1 VIDQNNMLQNGQ
13 VTSAGAGIESSF
25 PSSVIFNL
33 TDRLQIFSYLVSSN
47 RVRWYRV
54 IMRLFLH
61 THRELYRYQ
70 LTAHEVR
77 DAVRDAFDPEYT
89 LEQCQN
95 DLASLKEWGNIDTLY
110 DSSRATSIASFLAP
124 ALLYQATP
132 EAIAIETF
140 LDEQM
145 RASAGKG
152 SLRQG
157 DVARLWSS
165 MQRID
170 EELLVSPLEPSSANG
185 RELAEEWQRA
195 FELWNTMARDA
206 AQYLAT
212 MTIATQQ
219 GRPDLAAYQGYKA
232 AVVAYVQGFAQALTQ
247 YGRLIRELLATWE
260 TTGKKATLLDVV
272 SRYLDPPTLA
282 SENMRTPEELL
293 QEAQNQFDA
302 LMNWFA
308 VGKNADSFR
317 RKALAEVDNVVRLAT
332 TLAATARPNANYA
345 TNLDTLAHSL
355 AESRDGEVAQQL
367 FSVAF
372 ANLLPTHL
380 PESLAG
386 IPTATQDADTRNG
399 WQEPPSVSIRLRP
412 VNRSFRVDPT
422 AEDPILD
429 NRVGVRNLIAQQEKL
444 LREQNRRFTRLFAP
458 AFVDIGAMQSI
469 SVEERAILTMVIDS
483 CLTDPNHQYRA
494 PDGSIII
501 LLNPDEQDYVFLRAS
516 DGVLL
521 LPRYRLQRQDQE
533 EALLLINGHDH

>member
-1 VIDQNNMLQNGQ
+1 MIEQNDTLQNGQ
-13 VTSAGAGIESSF
+13 VIGVGTEDSF
-25 PSSVIFNL
+25 PLSSIFNL

-61 THRELYRYQ
+61 AHRELYRYQ

-77 DAVRDAFDPEYT
+77 DAIRDTFDPEYT

-95 DLASLKEWGNIDTLY
+95 DLAALKEWGNISTLY
-110 DSSRATSIASFLAP
+110 DSSRATSIASFLTP

-132 EAIAIETF
+132 EAIAVETF

-157 DVARLWSS
+157 DIARLWTSL
-165 MQRID
+165 QRID
-170 EELLVSPLEPSSANG
+170 EELLISSIEPSSIDG

-206 AQYLAT
+206 AQYLAS
-212 MTIATQQ
+212 MTITTQQ
-219 GRPDLAAYQGYKA
+219 GRPDLGAYQVYKA
-232 AVVAYVQGFAQALTQ
+232 AVVAYVHGFAQALTQ
-247 YGRLIRELLATWE
+247 YGRLIRELLSVWE
-260 TTGKKATLLDVV
+260 TTGKKAVLLDVV
-272 SRYLDPPTLA
+272 YRYIEPPTLA
-282 SENMRTPEELL
+282 VENIRTPDELL

-302 LMNWFA
+302 LVNWFA

-345 TNLDTLAHSL
+345 TNLDMLARSL
-355 AESRDGEVAQQL
+355 AASRDGEAAQQL

-372 ANLLPTHL
+372 AHLLPIHL

-386 IPTATQDADTRNG
+386 IPTATEDAHTRNG

-422 AEDPILD
+422 AEDPIAD

-458 AFVDIGAMQSI
+458 VFIDIGTMPSI
-469 SVEERAILTMVIDS
+469 TVEERALLTMVIDS
-483 CLTDPNHQYRA
+483 CLTDPNHQFRA
-494 PDGSIII
+494 PDGSIIV
-501 LLNPDEQDYVFLRAS
+501 LLNPDEQEYTFLRAS

-521 LPRYRLQRQDQE
+521 LPRYHLQRQSQE
-533 EALLLINGHDH
+533 EALTLNGHEH

>member
-1 VIDQNNMLQNGQ
+1 MIEQHDTIQNGQ
-13 VTSAGAGIESSF
+13 GISASVGMDTSL
-25 PSSVIFNL
+25 PSSSIFNL

-77 DAVRDAFDPEYT
+77 DAVRDTFDPEYT

-95 DLASLKEWGNIDTLY
+95 DLAALKEWGNIETLY

-124 ALLYQATP
+124 ALLYQATS

-157 DVARLWSS
+157 DVARLWASL
-165 MQRID
+165 QRID
-170 EELLVSPLEPSSANG
+170 EELLVSSLEPSSTDA

-206 AQYLAT
+206 AQYLAS

-219 GRPDLAAYQGYKA
+219 GRPDLGAYQVYKA

-247 YGRLIRELLATWE
+247 YGRLIRELLASWE
-260 TTGKKATLLDVV
+260 ITERKAVLLDVV
-272 SRYLDPPTLA
+272 QRYLEPPTLTI
-282 SENMRTPEELL
+282 ENMRTPEELL
-293 QEAQNQFDA
+293 QEAHNQFDA
-302 LMNWFA
+302 LVNWFA
-308 VGKNADSFR
+308 LGKNADSFR

-332 TLAATARPNANYA
+332 TLAATVRPNANYA
-345 TNLDTLAHSL
+345 TNLDMLAHSL
-355 AESRDGEVAQQL
+355 ATSRDGEAAQQL

-372 ANLLPTHL
+372 ANLLPIHL

-386 IPTATQDADTRNG
+386 IPTATQDADMRNG
-399 WQEPPSVSIRLRP
+399 WQEVPSVSVRLRP

-422 AEDPILD
+422 AEDPIRD
-429 NRVGVRNLIAQQEKL
+429 THVAVRNLIAQQERL

-458 AFVDIGAMQSI
+458 LLLDIGEMPSI
-469 SVEERAILTMVIDS
+469 SIEERAILTLVLDS

-494 PDGSIII
+494 PDGTIIL
-501 LLNPDEQDYVFLRAS
+501 LLNPDEQDYAFLRAP

-521 LPRYRLQRQDQE
+521 LPRYRLQRQSQE
-533 EALLLINGHDH
+533 EALALNGNTH

>member
-1 VIDQNNMLQNGQ
+1 MVIDQQDTLQNGQ
-13 VTSAGAGIESSF
+13 ETRAGVGIDNNF
-25 PSSVIFNL
+25 PSLGIFNL
-33 TDRLQIFSYLVSSN
+33 TDRLPIFSYLVSSN

-77 DAVRDAFDPEYT
+77 DAVREAFDADYT

-95 DLASLKEWGNIDTLY
+95 DLAALKEWGNIDTLY
-110 DSSRATSIASFLAP
+110 DSSRATSIASFLSP

-145 RASAGKG
+145 RANAGKG

-157 DVARLWSS
+157 DVARLWESL
-165 MQRID
+165 QRID
-170 EELLVSPLEPSSANG
+170 EELLISPLDPSSADG

-195 FELWNTMARDA
+195 FELWNTTARDA
-206 AQYLAT
+206 AQYLAS

-219 GRPDLAAYQGYKA
+219 GRPDLGAFQVYKA
-232 AVVAYVQGFAQALTQ
+232 AVVAYVHGFAQALTQ
-247 YGRLIRELLATWE
+247 YGRLIRELLASWE
-260 TTGKKATLLDVV
+260 TTERKAVLLNVV
-272 SRYLDPPTLA
+272 QRYLEPPTLTL
-282 SENMRTPEELL
+282 ENMRTPEELF

-302 LMNWFA
+302 LVNWFA
-308 VGKNADSFR
+308 PGKNADSFR

-332 TLAATARPNANYA
+332 TLAATVRPNANYA

-355 AESRDGEVAQQL
+355 ATSRDGETAQQL

-372 ANLLPTHL
+372 ANLLPVHL

-399 WQEPPSVSIRLRP
+399 WQETPSVSIHLRP

-422 AEDPILD
+422 AEDPIQD
-429 NRVGVRNLIAQQEKL
+429 THVAVRNLIAQQERL

-458 AFVDIGAMQSI
+458 LLLDIGAMPSI
-469 SVEERAILTMVIDS
+469 SVEERAILTTVLDN

-494 PDGSIII
+494 PDGTIIV
-501 LLNPDEQDYVFLRAS
+501 LLNPDEQDYAFLRAS
-516 DGVLL
+516 DGILL
-521 LPRYRLQRQDQE
+521 LPRYRLQRQTQE
-533 EALLLINGHDH
+533 EALTLDGHDH

>member
-1 VIDQNNMLQNGQ
+1 MVIDQQDTLQNGQ
-13 VTSAGAGIESSF
+13 ETRAGVGIDNNF
-25 PSSVIFNL
+25 PSLGIFNL
-33 TDRLQIFSYLVSSN
+33 TDRLPIFSYLVSSN

-77 DAVRDAFDPEYT
+77 DAVRDAFDSDYT

-95 DLASLKEWGNIDTLY
+95 DLAALKEWGNIDTLY
-110 DSSRATSIASFLAP
+110 DSSRATSIASFLSP

-140 LDEQM
+140 LDEQT
-145 RASAGKG
+145 RANAGRG

-157 DVARLWSS
+157 DVARLWESL
-165 MQRID
+165 QRID
-170 EELLVSPLEPSSANG
+170 EELLISPLDPSSTDG

-195 FELWNTMARDA
+195 FELWNTTAREA
-206 AQYLAT
+206 AQYLAS

-219 GRPDLAAYQGYKA
+219 GRPDLGAYQVYKA
-232 AVVAYVQGFAQALTQ
+232 AVVAYVHGFAQALTQ
-247 YGRLIRELLATWE
+247 YGRLIRELLASWE
-260 TTGKKATLLDVV
+260 TTERKAVLLDVV
-272 SRYLDPPTLA
+272 QRYLEPPSLTI
-282 SENMRTPEELL
+282 ENMRTPEELL

-302 LMNWFA
+302 LVNWFA
-308 VGKNADSFR
+308 PGKNADSFR

-332 TLAATARPNANYA
+332 TLAATVRPNANYA

-355 AESRDGEVAQQL
+355 ATSRDGETAQQL

-372 ANLLPTHL
+372 ANLLPVHL

-386 IPTATQDADTRNG
+386 IPTATQDADTRDG
-399 WQEPPSVSIRLRP
+399 WQETPSVSIHLRP

-422 AEDPILD
+422 AEDPIQD
-429 NRVGVRNLIAQQEKL
+429 THVAVRNLIAQQERL

-458 AFVDIGAMQSI
+458 LFLDIGAMPSI
-469 SVEERAILTMVIDS
+469 SVEERAILTTVLDN

-494 PDGSIII
+494 PDGTIIV
-501 LLNPDEQDYVFLRAS
+501 LLNPDEQDYAFLRAS
-516 DGVLL
+516 DGILL
-521 LPRYRLQRQDQE
+521 LPRYRLQRQTQE
-533 EALLLINGHDH
+533 EALTLDGHDH

>member
-1 VIDQNNMLQNGQ
+1 MVIDQDNTLQNGQ
-13 VTSAGAGIESSF
+13 GTSIGADNSFLSSG
-25 PSSVIFNL
+25 IFNL

-70 LTAHEVR
+70 LTAHEIR
-77 DAVRDAFDPEYT
+77 DAVRDAFDSDYT

-95 DLASLKEWGNIDTLY
+95 DLIALKEWGNIDTLY

-145 RASAGKG
+145 RANAGKG

-157 DVARLWSS
+157 DVARLWASL
-165 MQRID
+165 QRID
-170 EELLVSPLEPSSANG
+170 EELLISPLESSSADG

-206 AQYLAT
+206 AQYLAS

-219 GRPDLAAYQGYKA
+219 GRPDLAAYQVYKA

-247 YGRLIRELLATWE
+247 YGRLIRELLASWE
-260 TTGKKATLLDVV
+260 TTDRKAVLLDVV
-272 SRYLDPPTLA
+272 QRYLEPPTL
-282 SENMRTPEELL
+282 SIENMRTPEELL

-302 LMNWFA
+302 LVNWFA

-332 TLAATARPNANYA
+332 TLAATVRPNANYA
-345 TNLDTLAHSL
+345 TNLDMLAHSL
-355 AESRDGEVAQQL
+355 AIARDGETAQQL

-372 ANLLPTHL
+372 ANLLPIHL

-399 WQEPPSVSIRLRP
+399 WQETPSVSIHLRP

-422 AEDPILD
+422 AEDPIQD
-429 NRVGVRNLIAQQEKL
+429 THVAVRNLIAQQEKL

-458 AFVDIGAMQSI
+458 LLLDIGEMPSI
-469 SVEERAILTMVIDS
+469 SVEERAILTTVLDS

-494 PDGSIII
+494 PDGTIIQ
-501 LLNPDEQDYVFLRAS
+501 LLNPDEQDYAFLRAS

-521 LPRYRLQRQDQE
+521 LPRYRLQRQSQE
-533 EALLLINGHDH
+533 EALTLH

>member
-1 VIDQNNMLQNGQ
+1 MTNASVGTEGSF
-13 VTSAGAGIESSF
+13 TSSA
-25 PSSVIFNL
+25 IFNL

-70 LTAHEVR
+70 LTAYEVR
-77 DAVRDAFDPEYT
+77 DAIRGAFDPEYT

-95 DLASLKEWGNIDTLY
+95 DLAALKEWGNISTLY
-110 DSSRATSIASFLAP
+110 DSSRATSIASFLTP

-157 DVARLWSS
+157 DVTRLWSS
-165 MQRID
+165 LQRID
-170 EELLVSPLEPSSANG
+170 EELLISPIEPSSTDG

-206 AQYLAT
+206 AQYLAS

-219 GRPDLAAYQGYKA
+219 GRTDLGAYQVYKA
-232 AVVAYVQGFAQALTQ
+232 AVVAYVHGFAQALTQ
-247 YGRLIRELLATWE
+247 YGRLIRELLSTWE
-260 TTGKKATLLDVV
+260 TTEKKAILLDVV
-272 SRYLDPPTLA
+272 YRYIEPPTLA
-282 SENMRTPEELL
+282 IENMRTPEELL

-302 LMNWFA
+302 LVNWFA

-345 TNLDTLAHSL
+345 TNLDVLARSL
-355 AESRDGEVAQQL
+355 ADARDGEAAQQL
-367 FSVAF
+367 FSTAF
-372 ANLLPTHL
+372 ASLLPIHL

-386 IPTATQDADTRNG
+386 IPTATEDASTRNG
-399 WQEPPSVSIRLRP
+399 WQEQPSVSIRLRP
-412 VNRSFRVDPT
+412 VNRTFRVDPT
-422 AEDPILD
+422 AEDPIMD

-444 LREQNRRFTRLFAP
+444 LREQNRRFSRLFAP
-458 AFVDIGAMQSI
+458 LFIDIGALPNVT
-469 SVEERAILTMVIDS
+469 VEERAILTAVIDS
-483 CLTDPNHQYRA
+483 CLTDPNHQFRT
-494 PDGSIII
+494 PDGSIIV
-501 LLNPDEQDYVFLRAS
+501 LLNPDEQEYTFLRAP

-521 LPRYRLQRQDQE
+521 LPRYHLQRQSQE
-533 EALLLINGHDH
+533 EALALNGHDR